1 MRHPGWRLHG
11 CRPWA
16 GSATILT
23 PLVLGVDASLTRT
36 AIASA
41 GGDGFRHLAVQ
52 TSSGTPIERR
62 LRYLADAIY
71 EAVTQWPGGP
81 AAVVVL
87 EEPGFI
93 PTHQSVQSVY
103 AMGRAQGAILAGLPD
118 GLPVRV
124 VMVSQWRRDLEI
136 HIPKGAG
143 KAPIVAFV
151 EQQGIVLPY
160 SPRSRTPDHDV
171 ADAYCLAMWGAR
183 LLRGGA
189 R

>member
-1 MRHPGWRLHG
+1 M
-11 CRPWA
+11 
-16 GSATILT
+16 
-23 PLVLGVDASLTRT
+23 LGIDASLSRT

-41 GGDGFRHLAVQ
+41 GGAGFRHLAIQ
-52 TSSGTPIERR
+52 TSPATPLERR
-62 LRYLADAIY
+62 LRHIADAVY
-71 EAVTQWPGGP
+71 EAVTTWPGGP
-81 AAVVVL
+81 PALVVL

-103 AMGRAQGAILAGLPD
+103 AMGRAQGAILAGLPE
-118 GLPVRV
+118 GMPVRV

-136 HIPKGAG
+136 RIPKGAG

-171 ADAYCLAMWGAR
+171 ADGYCLAIWGQR